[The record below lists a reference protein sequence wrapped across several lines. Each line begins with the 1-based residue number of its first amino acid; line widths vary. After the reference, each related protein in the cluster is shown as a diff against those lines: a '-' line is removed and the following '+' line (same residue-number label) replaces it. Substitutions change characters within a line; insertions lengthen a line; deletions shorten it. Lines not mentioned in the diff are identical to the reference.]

1 MTPESQRTWMD
12 NGPEMVVLFGVPFH
26 NVSYEEAINWI
37 VARIHSGKPAMV
49 ATANVDFVMQAWK
62 DPELHKILLE
72 ADLVLADGAPV
83 VGLSALFGPKLS
95 QRVTGSDLTPLLAK
109 ACEKEQFKVFLL
121 GGRPGVAQKSA
132 AVLTQ
137 KNPLLE
143 IAGTLSPPM
152 LPLSEMNTQ
161 EIVDQV
167 TNAHPDLLL
176 VALGAP
182 KQEKF
187 IRRNL
192 ELWRVPVAIGIG
204 GTLDFLAGVQWRAPR
219 LVQKMALEWL
229 WRLSTNPKRLLQRYF
244 QNALFLSGAVFRLLL
259 LRLEALLQNTRPQSP
274 PPTSVDPTGISKT
287 QTVPFP
293 QLSQLNPPPAQGDW
307 ALVDLGQRHWLNSR
321 QIATLVSAALS
332 FKKAHGFFAVLC
344 PSPVLRSAFK
354 LCHLERVIQV
364 FPNLETARRVIEDAG
379 SDSGPSHPL
388 KTSFPR
394 TWTAGEPD
402 TEDSFQEISLAAN
415 LRER

>member
-1 MTPESQRTWMD
+1 MTPETERTWMD

-26 NVSYEEAINWI
+26 NVSYDEAIKWI
-37 VARIHSGKPAMV
+37 VSRIHSGKPAMV
-49 ATANVDFVMQAWK
+49 ATANVDFVMQAWE
-62 DPELHKILLE
+62 DLELHKILLE

-121 GGRPGVAQKSA
+121 GGGPGVAQKSA

-152 LPLSEMNTQ
+152 LPLSEMNTG
-161 EIVDQV
+161 EIVDQL
-167 TNAHPDLLL
+167 NKAQPDLLL

-187 IRRNL
+187 IRRHL
-192 ELWRVPVAIGIG
+192 DHWRVPVAIGVG

-219 LVQKMALEWL
+219 LVQKIALEWL
-229 WRLSTNPKRLLQRYF
+229 WRLSTDPKRLLKRYF
-244 QNALFLSGAVFRLLL
+244 QNALFLSGAVFRLLF
-259 LRLEALLQNTRPQSP
+259 LRLAALLQTSRPQRSP
-274 PPTSVDPTGISKT
+274 STPVDPNGISKT
-287 QTVPFP
+287 QTVPFA
-293 QLSQLNPPPAQGDW
+293 QLGQLTPPAAPEHW
-307 ALVDLGQRHWLNSR
+307 ALVDLGQRHWLDSR

-332 FKKAHGFFAVLC
+332 FKKAHGFFSVLC
-344 PSPVLRSAFK
+344 PSPVLRSVFK
-354 LCHLERVIQV
+354 QCRLERVIHV
-364 FPNLETARRVIEDAG
+364 FPNLEAARRAISDAV
-379 SDSGPSHPL
+379 SDSGPAHPL

-394 TWTAGEPD
+394 KVTHSG
-402 TEDSFQEISLAAN
+402 Q
-415 LRER
+415 